1 MQRCLT
7 SPHLFTSDRVEV
19 IFGNIADLLY
29 FQKKFLLKLEACVT
43 PADMSQSQIGAV
55 FIDHVSSNI
64 LTCQVTTLKPIYLR

>member
-19 IFGNIADLLY
+19 IFGNIADLLK
-29 FQKKFLLKLEACVT
+29 FQKTFLSKLEACAT

-55 FIDHVSSNI
+55 FIDHVSKYSYC
-64 LTCQVTTLKPIYLR
+64 LVTNPIYN